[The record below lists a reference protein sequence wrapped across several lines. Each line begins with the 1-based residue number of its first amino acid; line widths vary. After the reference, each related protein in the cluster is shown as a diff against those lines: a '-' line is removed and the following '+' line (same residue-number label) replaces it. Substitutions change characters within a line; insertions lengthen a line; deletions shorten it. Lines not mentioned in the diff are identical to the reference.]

1 MTESAK
7 NDSVPNGEARFEPR
21 ERVGAL
27 DGAVNRTWRASL
39 WAAFLIASIPANP
52 ATFAISWESVTTAP
66 VPCGITARANSGT
79 QSNELSKWMCSSTN
93 DGTTTVSEQSMTSWP
108 LRYLPIPAIRPST
121 RRYRLVEFSGEY
133 VGDRG
138 IGKNSVGQYLSTSD
152 SDLLSP
158 TIEIR
163 THADESQQ
171 MDDS

>member
-1 MTESAK
+1 MEGKSVGRVSHCFDSRQSRYIRNIVGIGNDCSCSVRNDCSA
-7 NDSVPNGEARFEPR
+7 
-21 ERVGAL
+21 
-27 DGAVNRTWRASL
+27 
-39 WAAFLIASIPANP
+39 
-52 ATFAISWESVTTAP
+52 
-66 VPCGITARANSGT
+66 T